1 MASTLNRIMFGP
13 AMLLLAVP
21 VVVVLGWLG
30 WLWGIQFF
38 HGLVILWM
46 SNAAF
51 LVPLTIC
58 LALAGVMYFLTRNW
72 VAPGF
77 FVVLGIIAGVALS
90 GFVAPYQVARHYYED
105 STTTKTDSTPPS
117 YAERAPAEVAT
128 LTSNNALMDI
138 TGDSVLTRS
147 LADEGDNGEWNTLVV
162 ERGMFKGYEV
172 VQNLSAPLFGT
183 AQNKDVKFCEFSD
196 DAKLRDGGAV
206 PSNNL
211 ARSIWLKVPL
221 TVGYNSGDIY
231 SYCNDDNEPVV
242 VVPLVKVSG
251 FMFTT
256 WKPYG
261 LATYNGSTGD
271 LEILKDAD
279 AIKEIPGQV
288 YPLSLAEEQRESLI
302 ANGTWWEMYGEKVS
316 GFVAATEN
324 PEVNLRRTGGDS
336 TDFVTPLMPRG
347 SSTSLVATSHVSSST
362 MVPGEY
368 NMLTVSKY
376 PQENVRPANSTLI
389 DELKTRYSYMP
400 DMANDT
406 IKVFEITAGK
416 EGGWV
421 VSLGREQSVNYR
433 AYVSPSGDKV
443 ELYDR
448 SGTLI
453 AQGGATSGSGEED
466 APSEDSAGSVE
477 WSGSNVSG
485 LSTEELNQLGR
496 SVMDELAQRSK

>member
-1 MASTLNRIMFGP
+1 MANTLSQIVRGP

-21 VVVVLGWLG
+21 LVALLGVFG
-30 WLWGIQFF
+30 WLWGISFI
-38 HGLVILWM
+38 HGLVIMWM
-46 SNAAF
+46 SNAAV
-51 LVPLTIC
+51 LVPLTIS
-58 LALAGVMYFLTRNW
+58 LVLAGIVYFLSRSFGAVIVIASVGLIT
-72 VAPGF
+72 
-77 FVVLGIIAGVALS
+77 GILMASL
-90 GFVAPYQVARHYYED
+90 VAPYQVARHYFED
-105 STTTKTDSTPPS
+105 STVTETDSVPPS

-128 LTSNNALMDI
+128 RTSNNALMNI

-147 LADEGDNGEWNTLVV
+147 LADEGDNGEWNTLIV

-221 TVGYNSGDIY
+221 TVGYNSDDIY
-231 SYCNDDNEPVV
+231 SYCNDSNEPMV

-261 LATYNGSTGD
+261 LATYNGSTGE

-279 AIKEIPGQV
+279 SIKEIPGQV
-288 YPLSLAEEQRESLI
+288 YPLSLATEQRESLI
-302 ANGTWWEMYGEKVS
+302 ANGSWWEMYGERVS

-324 PEVNLRRTGGDS
+324 PEVNLRRIGGNA

-347 SSTSLVATSHVSSST
+347 SSTSLVATSHVPSST
-362 MVPGEY
+362 MIPGEY
-368 NMLTVSKY
+368 NMLTVSEY
-376 PQENVRPANSTLI
+376 PSENVRPANSTLI

-400 DMANDT
+400 DIANDT
-406 IKVFEITAGK
+406 IKVFEITSGK
-416 EGGWV
+416 DGGWV

-433 AYVSPSGDKV
+433 AYVSPSGDTV
-443 ELYDR
+443 ELFDR
-448 SGTLI
+448 NGTLI
-453 AQGGATSGSGEED
+453 AQGSASSGSEEE
-466 APSEDSAGSVE
+466 ASSEDSAGSVE
-477 WSGSNVSG
+477 WKGSDVSG
-485 LSTEELNQLGR
+485 LSTEELNDLGR
-496 SVMDELAQRSK
+496 SVMDELAKRTK